1 MFHNGL
7 RYNIFSIQTTYIKE
21 IENELMSRVIF
32 ILCIWLLVDVYFFQ
46 AVKRISSNPW
56 VDVTYWLIDLAL
68 IGGVLYFFLSGKL
81 NTPTFPKPF
90 IFLLGL
96 LFLSLV
102 PKILA
107 LPILI
112 LEDVERVL
120 EAGYHFF
127 TKNSEDKFYPDR
139 RKFISQLAL
148 GIAAIPFTGMLY
160 GMIWGKYNYK
170 VQRLTLKFKDLPNA
184 FNGFTIT
191 QLSDIHAGS
200 FDNREAVQRG
210 IELANQQNSDL
221 MLFTGDFVNNSA
233 TELYH
238 WKSLFSSLKA
248 PFGKYSILGNH
259 DYGDYGKWP
268 SPKSKAENLHQLKAI
283 QQEMGFHLLLD
294 EHVNIEKEGQSLS
307 LIGVEN
313 WGAGGFQKYGNLEK
327 ALSGVEDRQF
337 KILMTHDPSHWE
349 AQVLPHAK
357 KIHLTLSGHT
367 HGMQFGIETPVFR
380 WSPSEYFYKQWA
392 GLYNQADQ
400 YINVN
405 RGFGFHGFPGR
416 VGIMPEITV
425 IRLEKA

>member
-1 MFHNGL
+1 
-7 RYNIFSIQTTYIKE
+7 
-21 IENELMSRVIF
+21 MSRVIV
-32 ILCIWLLVDVYFFQ
+32 IVGIWLLVDVYFFQ
-46 AVKRISSNPW
+46 AVKRVSNNPW
-56 VDVTYWLIDLAL
+56 VDATYWLIDVVLAVG
-68 IGGVLYFFLSGKL
+68 ILYYVLSGKL
-81 NTPTFPKPF
+81 NAPTFPKGF
-90 IFLLGL
+90 MLLLGL
-96 LFLSLV
+96 TFLTIV
-102 PKILA
+102 PKLLA
-107 LPILI
+107 LPVLL
-112 LEDVERVL
+112 LEDVERIL
-120 EAGYHFF
+120 ETGYNWFSN
-127 TKNSEDKFYPDR
+127 NSSEQSFYPDR

-148 GIAAIPFTGMLY
+148 GLAAIPFTGMLY
-160 GMIWGKYNYK
+160 GMVWGKYNYK
-170 VQRLTLKFKDLPNA
+170 VQRLVLKFKDLPEA

-210 IELANQQNSDL
+210 IDLANQQGSDL

-233 TELYH
+233 TELH
-238 WKSLFSSLKA
+238 NWKSLFSTLKA

-259 DYGDYGKWP
+259 DYGDYGRWP
-268 SPKSKAENLHQLKAI
+268 SPKAKADNLDQLKGI
-283 QQEMGFHLLLD
+283 QQEMGFRLLLD
-294 EHVNIEKEGQSLS
+294 EHVNIEKDGESLS

-327 ALSGVEDRQF
+327 ALDGVEDHRF

-349 AQVLPHAK
+349 AQVIPHAK

-367 HGMQFGIETPVFR
+367 HGMQFGIETPAFR

-392 GLYNQADQ
+392 GLYNQAEQ

-425 IRLEKA
+425 ITLVKG